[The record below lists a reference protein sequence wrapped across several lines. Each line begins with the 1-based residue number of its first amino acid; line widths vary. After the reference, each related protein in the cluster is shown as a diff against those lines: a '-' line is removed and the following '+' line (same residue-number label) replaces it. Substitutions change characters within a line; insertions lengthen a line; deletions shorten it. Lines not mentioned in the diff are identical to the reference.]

1 MDTYNEEVKKLD
13 SINSEISKNNKNYNM
28 YSSDK
33 KDSILIKKA
42 MAFALLSSSIFLD
55 GVFAISLLSN
65 PIIQN
70 ATLYVCSF
78 IIAGL
83 ASSGL
88 IATSILLDKN
98 EIKNMEKKHN
108 LEVKKLEDLR
118 TESLNKIKSL
128 EVTKSTTEVFE
139 ETNNDEKKV
148 LENIKKEIAF
158 LLNDNNGDDKNKIKI
173 L

>member
-33 KDSILIKKA
+33 KDSILIKKTLV
-42 MAFALLSSSIFLD
+42 FALLSSSLFLD

-78 IIAGL
+78 IAAGL
-83 ASSGL
+83 VTSGV

-128 EVTKSTTEVFE
+128 EVTKSTAEVFE

-158 LLNDNNGDDKNKIKI
+158 LLNDNNGDDKNKIKT